1 MSHNHPAVF
10 RDPDACADYIL
21 SKVGKNIVLGLAL
34 GLGKPNHLANAIF
47 NRARRDPSLRLKIIT
62 AITPEVPGWSS
73 DLERRFLQP
82 ILERVFGGYP
92 PLEYALAVRRN
103 DVPEN
108 IQVCE
113 FFFRPGAFMN
123 HEHAQLN
130 YISTNYT
137 HAVRDLMDNGINVAA
152 QLVSAERRP
161 DGRESYSYS
170 CNPEVALDL
179 VPAMRRAEREGR
191 PVAIAAQVNRNLPY
205 MYGDSEVDP
214 DHFDAILDHPD
225 YEFPLF
231 APPKESVST
240 QDYMIGL
247 HVSSLVRDGGTLQI
261 GIGSLGDAIAYG
273 LIARHEHNECYQE
286 LLRRAG
292 ILDRFGQSVQKYGGT
307 DPFRE
312 GLYGCT
318 EMFVDGYVHLMKHG
332 IIKRKVYDHP
342 VIQRLVNEG
351 RLKEEITA
359 GVLDELLGAGAISA
373 KLSQEDAALLAR
385 FGILSPQWRWEEG
398 ELTNGT
404 LRIPADLNDA
414 KARRELEA
422 HCLGERLLN
431 GVAVHGGFFIGPRS
445 FYQALRDMPPEERRL
460 INMTAVT
467 YMNHLYGDEELK
479 ALQRR
484 HARFVNT
491 GLMVT
496 LGGAI
501 VSDGLED
508 GRVISGVGGQYNF
521 VSQAHALPGGR
532 CIIMIRSTRGSGRHT
547 TSNVVFNYGNI
558 TIPRHLRDIVVTE
571 YGIADI
577 RGKTDR
583 EVAEALVRIAD
594 SRFQDELVR
603 QAKAARKLP
612 ADYQIPDAF
621 RQNVPERLDAELEPF
636 RKQGLFGPFPFGT
649 DLTDQELILAKAL
662 RHLKD
667 ATNGN
672 KGKLLQLKPLLASLA
687 PPAEAKPYL
696 ERLGLEAPK
705 DAREKILQRLVTHAL
720 AATGAV

>member
-1 MSHNHPAVF
+1 MKHNRPAVF
-10 RDPDACADYIL
+10 QDPEACTDYIL
-21 SKVGKNIVLGLAL
+21 SRVGKNIVLGLAL

-47 NRARRDPSLRLKIIT
+47 NRARRDPSIRLKIIT

-73 DLERRFLQP
+73 DLERRFLEP

-92 PLEYALAVRRN
+92 PLEYALAVRRR

-123 HEHAQLN
+123 YEHAQLN

-152 QLVSAERRP
+152 QLVSAERQA
-161 DGRESYSYS
+161 DGRDRYSYS

-179 VPAMRRAEREGR
+179 VPAMRQAEREGR
-191 PVAIAAQVNRNLPY
+191 PVAIVAQVNRNLPY
-205 MYGDSEVDP
+205 MYGDSEVEP
-214 DHFDAILDHPD
+214 QEFDAVLDHPD
-225 YEFPLF
+225 CEFPLF

-247 HVSSLVRDGGTLQI
+247 NVGSLIRDGGTLQI
-261 GIGSLGDAIAYG
+261 GIGSLGDAITYG
-273 LIARHEHNECYQE
+273 LIVRHEHNDLYREILQ
-286 LLRRAG
+286 RTG
-292 ILDRFGQSVQKYGGT
+292 ILERFGQSVEKHGGT

-342 VIQRLVNEG
+342 AIQRLVNDG
-351 RLKEEITA
+351 RLQEEITGA
-359 GVLDELLGAGAISA
+359 VLDQLVAAGAISR
-373 KLSQEDAALLAR
+373 KLTANDVALLSR
-385 FGILSPQWRWEEG
+385 FGILDPQWRWDEG
-398 ELTNGT
+398 ELTNGV
-404 LRIPADLNDA
+404 LRIPADLDDP
-414 KARRELEA
+414 KARQALEA
-422 HCLGERLLN
+422 HALGQRLQN

-445 FYQALRDMPPEERRL
+445 FYEALHQMPPEERRL
-460 INMTAVT
+460 INMKAVS

-479 ALQRR
+479 VLQRR

-496 LGGAI
+496 LSGAI

-532 CIIMIRSTRGSGRHT
+532 CIIMIRSTRGSGAHA
-547 TSNVVFNYGNI
+547 TSNVLFNYGNT

-577 RGKTDR
+577 RGKTDQ
-583 EVAEALVRIAD
+583 EVAAALIQIAD

-603 QAKAARKLP
+603 QAKAAHKLP
-612 ADYQIPDAF
+612 ADYRVPDAF
-621 RQNVPERLDAELEPF
+621 RHNVPERLEAELGSF
-636 RKQGLFGPFPFGT
+636 RQKGLFGPFPFGT

-672 KGKLLQLKPLLASLA
+672 KGKLFQVKPLLASLA
-687 PPAEAKPYL
+687 PPAAARPYL
-696 ERLGLEAPK
+696 ERLGLDAPR
-705 DAREKILQRLVTHAL
+705 DIREKIMQRLVTHAL
-720 AATGAV
+720 AATGAI